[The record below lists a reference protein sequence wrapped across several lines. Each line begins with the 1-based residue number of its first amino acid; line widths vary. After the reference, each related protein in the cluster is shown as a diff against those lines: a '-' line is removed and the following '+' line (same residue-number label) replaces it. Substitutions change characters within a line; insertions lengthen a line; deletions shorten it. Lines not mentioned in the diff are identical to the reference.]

1 MSIIWP
7 SRSSLPI
14 VTISQFITV
23 FYNLFAVD
31 LTTFHSAIQVEVGEE
46 IFLTKKGAGFKT
58 NLNNLKGSIIL
69 DYPF

>member
-1 MSIIWP
+1 
-7 SRSSLPI
+7 
-14 VTISQFITV
+14 
-23 FYNLFAVD
+23 VD
-31 LTTFHSAIQVEVGEE
+31 LTTFHLAIQVEVGEE